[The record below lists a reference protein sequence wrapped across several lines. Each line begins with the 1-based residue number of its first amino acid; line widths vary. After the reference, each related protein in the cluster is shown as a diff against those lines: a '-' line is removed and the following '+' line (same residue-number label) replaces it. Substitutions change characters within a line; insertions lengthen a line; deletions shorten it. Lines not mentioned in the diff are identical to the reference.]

1 MKTDLKIYIAGPISG
16 EGKNDV
22 IDYFDNLATELEGM
36 GYQVFQPM
44 TCKGYFR
51 TAQNERFE
59 SYNYQAFPPSTDRAI
74 TRRDSWMVSLC
85 DIFWLNVLRARP
97 DYASIGGVCELS
109 FAWVQH
115 KHTILTI
122 PPVEVPS
129 VHRHAFVLE
138 MSDIIYHTEDDA
150 KAYLSQLIKMR
161 S

>member
-16 EGKNDV
+16 EGKNGV
-22 IDYFDNLATELEGM
+22 IDYFDDMAIRLEKM
-36 GYQVFQPM
+36 GFQVFQPM

-51 TAQNERFE
+51 TEKNERFE
-59 SYNYQAFPPSTDRAI
+59 SHDYKAFPPSTDRAI

-85 DIFWLNVLRARP
+85 DIFWLNVLRGKP
-97 DYASIGGVCELS
+97 DYASIGGVSELS
-109 FAWVQH
+109 FAWLQH

-122 PPVEVPS
+122 PPVEVPN

-138 MSDIIYHTEDDA
+138 MSDIIYHTEEDTLD
-150 KAYLSQLIKMR
+150 YLGQLIRMR